1 MGIFAP
7 KQVYTCV
14 MIDPEIV
21 MNSMTI
27 NVFGLI
33 LIVLATSCSGNREN
47 QASQPNFIHPRAHL
61 LPILHD
67 SGFVLKK
74 DGLPFLLSNRLS
86 DTTDASWNHLNDND
100 TIAKYYR
107 IKQTGHFYYC
117 TVDLSNKYTYE
128 THLLLE
134 LTPDAEIIKSARYF
148 HSHYSCCWGN
158 YFDGF
163 NRYGDFFGIKTCAT
177 GSGFCA
183 SNLYLF
189 ETLAQQDEQ
198 SPIPL
203 GYWEAIGVERRP
215 QRVSS
220 TLELTRNELI
230 MHYLTEV
237 GDLDEQDNFKV
248 KKTKKLDATFIFRN
262 NQWVCRDSAE
272 LAKFDLWLSVAVD

>member
-21 MNSMTI
+21 MNSMTT
-27 NVFGLI
+27 NVYVLI
-33 LIVLATSCSGNREN
+33 LILLATSCSSKREN
-47 QASQPNFIHPRAHL
+47 HAPKSNPSLSGAHL
-61 LPILHD
+61 LPLLQD

-74 DGLPFLLSNRLS
+74 DGLPFLLSNRLT

-107 IKQTGHFYYC
+107 INQTGHFYYC
-117 TVDLSNKYTYE
+117 TVDLSKKYTYE

-134 LTPDAEIIKSARYF
+134 LTPDAKIIKSARYF
-148 HSHYSCCWGN
+148 HSHYSCCWGS
-158 YFDGF
+158 YCDGF

-189 ETLAQQDEQ
+189 KTLVQQDEQ
-198 SPIPL
+198 SLIPL
-203 GYWEAIGVERRP
+203 GYLEAIGVERRP

-220 TLELTRNELI
+220 TLEIKRNELI

-237 GDLDEQDNFKV
+237 GDLDEQGNFKV
-248 KKTKKLDATFIFRN
+248 KKTKKMNATFIFRN
-262 NQWVCRDSAE
+262 NQWVCRDSAI
-272 LAKFDLWLSVAVD
+272 LAKFDLLLSVAED